1 MENKRIQINSGP
13 MVLLILDG
21 WGISKMNRGNAIA
34 LARKPY
40 IDHLMKH
47 YPNTKLNTSGKYVG
61 LPPEQAGNS
70 EAGHMNIGAGRIMEQ
85 DAVRVNKAISQGS
98 FFRNPALIS
107 AINHVKK
114 NNSNLHIMGL
124 VSSGQSAH
132 SEPDHLLALISLAK
146 FNDVKNIYFHLF
158 TDGRDS
164 PSHSALK
171 IIEHLE
177 RILRQKKIATIIG
190 RYYAM
195 DRKKNWSCTEK
206 AYNALVLGIGRRAQ
220 SPQAAITQAYNRG
233 ETDEFIEPYVMT
245 NHHKAISAINDND
258 AIIFFNLRSDRA
270 RQLAKPFVQEKFE
283 KLNAGSFKRKKVLKN
298 ICFVAMTNFG
308 PDLGHIATA
317 FPVEPIQDT
326 LPMLLIEK
334 KQLYIAETEKYAHMT
349 YFINGGYADPV
360 ANETRIKIESPNVKN
375 YAETPRMSVGKIT
388 TKVLE
393 NIPKYDFIGINF
405 SSPDMIGHTG
415 NIEATIKAI
424 EFVDT
429 CIGRIYKKVLQNNG
443 ILIITADHGNA
454 EHKINLKTD
463 EHIPEHSKN
472 PVPFIL
478 ISKKKYVIKKRVGSL
493 CDVLPTILEL
503 FNIPKADDITG
514 VSLIK

>member
-1 MENKRIQINSGP
+1 
-13 MVLLILDG
+13 
-21 WGISKMNRGNAIA
+21 
-34 LARKPY
+34 
-40 IDHLMKH
+40 
-47 YPNTKLNTSGKYVG
+47 
-61 LPPEQAGNS
+61 
-70 EAGHMNIGAGRIMEQ
+70 
-85 DAVRVNKAISQGS
+85 
-98 FFRNPALIS
+98 
-107 AINHVKK
+107 
-114 NNSNLHIMGL
+114 
-124 VSSGQSAH
+124 
-132 SEPDHLLALISLAK
+132 
-146 FNDVKNIYFHLF
+146 
-158 TDGRDS
+158 
-164 PSHSALK
+164 
-171 IIEHLE
+171 
-177 RILRQKKIATIIG
+177 
-190 RYYAM
+190 
-195 DRKKNWSCTEK
+195 
-206 AYNALVLGIGRRAQ
+206 
-220 SPQAAITQAYNRG
+220 
-233 ETDEFIEPYVMT
+233 MT

-393 NIPKYDFIGINF
+393 NIPTYDFIGINF